1 MLRLIEAISS
11 SYPYTPID
19 ETGTFHQLQIQI
31 PIAISGPGRLAGES
45 TGAGSPI
52 VCRLH

>member
-1 MLRLIEAISS
+1 MRQLIEAI
-11 SYPYTPID
+11 YAPYSHTPID

-31 PIAISGPGRLAGES
+31 PSAISGPGRLAGES